1 MNKDWFDE
9 HVIVMM
15 PNSDKKKEKEL
26 KTALKKAM
34 EKGKG
39 K

>member
-15 PNSDKKKEKEL
+15 PDNDKKKEKKL
-26 KTALKKAM
+26 KDALKKAM
-34 EKGKG
+34 KKEPE
-39 K
+39 